1 MRHPLLYSLT
11 YVFTSFKS
19 AQNCAALSEDQT
31 MFILVKAARGVP
43 VEVLRDRLAARLHDV
58 EKQRS

>member
-1 MRHPLLYSLT
+1 
-11 YVFTSFKS
+11 
-19 AQNCAALSEDQT
+19 
-31 MFILVKAARGVP
+31 MFILVRAARGVP